1 MASLFDPFPYLETPR
16 LRLRPLRPSDWEAII
31 ALRGNP
37 ESMRYIPRPMITDKE
52 GALSMIE
59 MIQQKIDEGTGINWV
74 ITEKG
79 GDEMLGIIGH
89 YRMKPEHFRSEIGYM
104 ILPKAQG
111 KGIATEA
118 IQALLVYGFE
128 QLHLHSVE
136 AVIDPQNS
144 ASIRLIEKLGF
155 VKEAH
160 FIENEYFDGR
170 FWDAL
175 VYSLLK
181 RNFKPI
187 V

>member
-1 MASLFDPFPYLETPR
+1 MSSLFVPFPYLETQR
-16 LRLRPLRPSDWEAII
+16 LRLRPLRTSDWEAVL
-31 ALRGNP
+31 ALRGNH
-37 ESMRYIPRPMITDKE
+37 ESMRFIPRPMITDKAS
-52 GALSMIE
+52 ALTMIE
-59 MIQQKIDEGTGINWV
+59 MIQQKIDDGTGINWV
-74 ITEKG
+74 ITEKED
-79 GDEMLGIIGH
+79 DEMLGIIGH

-104 ILPKAQG
+104 LLPKAQG
-111 KGIATEA
+111 KGFAAEA
-118 IQALLVYGFE
+118 IVAILAYGFE

-136 AVIDPQNS
+136 AVIDPNNE

-160 FIENEYFDGR
+160 YIENEYFNGR

>member
-16 LRLRPLRPSDWEAII
+16 LRLRPLLPTDWEAIV

-37 ESMRYIPRPMITDKE
+37 ESMRFIPRPIISDKAS
-52 GALSMIE
+52 ALTMVE
-59 MIQQKIDEGTGINWV
+59 MIQQKVDEGTGINWV
-74 ITEKG
+74 ITEKEA
-79 GDEMLGIIGH
+79 DEMLGIIGH
-89 YRMKPEHFRSEIGYM
+89 YRIKPEHFRSEIGYM
-104 ILPKAQG
+104 LLPKAQG
-111 KGIATEA
+111 KGYALEA
-118 IQALLVYGFE
+118 VQAMLIYGFE
-128 QLHLHSVE
+128 QLHFHSVE
-136 AVIDPQNS
+136 AVIDPENE
-144 ASIRLIEKLGF
+144 ASIKVIEKLGF

-160 FIENEYFDGR
+160 FIENEYFNGR

>member
-1 MASLFDPFPYLETPR
+1 MASLFVPFPHLETQR
-16 LRLRPLRPSDWEAII
+16 LCLRPLRPSDWEAVV

-37 ESMRYIPRPMITDKE
+37 ESMCFIPRPMITDKAS
-52 GALSMIE
+52 ALTMIE

-74 ITEKG
+74 ITEKEA
-79 GDEMLGIIGH
+79 DEMLGIIGH
-89 YRMKPEHFRSEIGYM
+89 YRIKPEHFRSEIGYM
-104 ILPKAQG
+104 LLPKAQG
-111 KGIATEA
+111 KGYAKEA
-118 IQALLVYGFE
+118 VQAMLIYGFE
-128 QLHLHSVE
+128 QLDLHSVE
-136 AVIDPQNS
+136 AVIDPENE
-144 ASIRLIEKLGF
+144 ASIKLIEKLGF

-160 FIENEYFDGR
+160 FIENEYFNGR